1 MEEDHLKKTYFLVAD
16 DHKII
21 TQSLSLIIKS
31 IVPNAEVQQVNKLR
45 DVLKTLAL
53 KPMSMLVLDISFPDG
68 ITLQIIPTIKSL
80 YPDLKILIFSG
91 HEEELFALRY
101 INAGANGFISKLSS
115 EEEIENAII
124 SVFNKGKYLSSKVK
138 ELIEESYFTKKNNN
152 AIEKLS
158 DRELEIANLMV
169 EGLGNTQI
177 SDKLNLQKSTVSTYK
192 TRIFEKL
199 KINNISELIFLYQS
213 KKII

>member
-138 ELIEESYFTKKNNN
+138 ELIEESYFTKKNSNV
-152 AIEKLS
+152 IEKLS

-199 KINNISELIFLYQS
+199 NINNISELIFLYQS

>member
-199 KINNISELIFLYQS
+199 NINNISELIFLYQS

>member
-1 MEEDHLKKTYFLVAD
+1 MEEVQLKKTYFLVAD

-21 TQSLSLIIKS
+21 TQSLSLIIKG
-31 IVPNAEVQQVNKLR
+31 IIPNAEVHQVNKLQ

-53 KPMSMLVLDISFPDG
+53 KPMNMLVLDISFPDG

-115 EEEIENAII
+115 EEEIENGLV

-138 ELIEESYFTKKNNN
+138 ELIEESYFNKKNDN

-199 KINNISELIFLYQS
+199 NVNNISELIFLYQS

>member
-138 ELIEESYFTKKNNN
+138 ELIEESYFTKKNSNV
-152 AIEKLS
+152 IEKLS

-199 KINNISELIFLYQS
+199 NVNNISELIFLYQS